1 MVSVT
6 LPRGAQPTR
15 EKSKRPYGKATPKG
29 AVPAGGERGAPTS
42 AMNCEALANPHEE
55 GCPAPG
61 AASAV
66 MVPLPPGVGPVLVS
80 PAPAVCPWTPA
91 VRPAVVTWGLLPGA
105 LDHGSSVRRR
115 AVQELTARTGAE

>member
-42 AMNCEALANPHEE
+42 AMNCEPLANPHEE

-66 MVPLPPGVGPVLVS
+66 MVPLPPVLGPLMVS
-80 PAPAVCPWTPA
+80 SAAEVVTLKLALTPA
-91 VRPAVVTWGLLPGA
+91 MVTVASVVVA
-105 LDHGSSVRRR
+105 
-115 AVQELTARTGAE
+115 